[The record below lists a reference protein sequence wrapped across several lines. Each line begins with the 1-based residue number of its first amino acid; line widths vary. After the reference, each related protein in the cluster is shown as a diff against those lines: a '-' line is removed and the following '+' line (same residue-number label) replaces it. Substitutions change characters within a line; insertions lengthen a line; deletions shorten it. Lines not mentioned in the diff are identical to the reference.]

1 MTDKQVRENECFP
14 TKKPTRS
21 GNPAIKGTSP
31 QIGSFAYP
39 SLRWGLPFTDHDAI
53 VGHTSTKSMNYANAK
68 RSGALDMSTGF
79 GA

>member
-1 MTDKQVRENECFP
+1 MNAFP
-14 TKKPTRS
+14 PKNLRALATPLSKEP
-21 GNPAIKGTSP
+21 SP